1 MVSGGGCLASSRSR
15 FRVRESTAL
24 DPTWE
29 VDKAIDL
36 WERMLA
42 SRLRTLADKA
52 GQQKQEGARE

>member
-1 MVSGGGCLASSRSR
+1 MASSRSR